1 MSHLSQ
7 DKWPG
12 SKTSGS
18 DHLRKNYLSAEA
30 AKKEFHPHFWGKTK
44 KTCGGFLER
53 FVDLDFV
60 FDFGARYSNQ
70 TKPNPR
76 LEENVCI
83 GKFKSRHGRE
93 RRKIQKENNEKERE
107 KKEKHNKKTLEY

>member
-30 AKKEFHPHFWGKTK
+30 AKKEFHPHFIFGARQKTS
-44 KTCGGFLER
+44 GGFLER

-83 GKFKSRHGRE
+83 GKFKSRQGRE
-93 RRKIQKENNEKERE
+93 RRKILRENNEKERE
-107 KKEKHNKKTLEY
+107 REKKRKAQ